1 MDQFSGSR
9 HGAPRSG
16 RLRRLLLASTGL
28 VAAMVLPAPL
38 QAGTAASAGS
48 AEQSSVAADQQ
59 HQDIVVTAPLFR
71 DVRPERSLDEQGVA
85 SYGVSTVDELVGEL
99 ESELDSDEDPVFLVN
114 GERVYN
120 LDDIGAYPVEII
132 RQLEVLPRGSA
143 TRVGGSPTQRVFSLT
158 LHRRVRSAT
167 ATAASRIATE
177 GDWHAL
183 RGETILTSVD
193 GRSRGNI
200 ALRARDE
207 SSLLESE
214 RGIIQPVARPP
225 FAARGNV
232 LAYPDLSG
240 EIDPLLS
247 DAAGEVVTV
256 APIPG
261 SGSPTLADFAAHAN
275 DPNVT
280 DAGAFRTLRPSLRS
294 YDFDATYTT
303 PLAHWLTST
312 TTLRLGK
319 STSESLIGPAT
330 GLFVLGPDNPASPF
344 SQPVDL
350 AIAAETPLRSRYRR
364 SSGEANVTLT
374 AHLGGSWSATLN
386 GRHSEV
392 SELTRTQRSD
402 SSAVPLDDGVN
413 PFTADLGDLI
423 GITTDRASS
432 RVRTTAAQLTVTG
445 SPLHLPAGDVN
456 ASLEGRLALYS
467 VHSESSFAGQPQ
479 SIRRSE
485 QSGRASLDIPIASRR
500 NGFLPQLGE
509 LSASVEYNGLHY
521 SDSGSAY
528 RTAFGLTWEP
538 LDALRLRASIEK
550 AKDPAPIELLGA
562 PTIVTPLVRVF
573 DPLTG
578 QTVDVTFI
586 SGGNRALKSQTTETR
601 RLSAILRL
609 VPSLGLQL
617 NGDYTDIRNRNFV
630 SALPPASEA
639 VMLAFP
645 ERFIRDSD
653 GTLTQVD
660 VRPVN
665 FANHRQQRLRWGF
678 SLNAPLGGKARPGF
692 AASATGEN
700 EESTEQ
706 AAVAAAAA
714 AAKNP
719 PVRLQLTANHTIVF
733 KDEILIRTGLDPVDL
748 LGGGGIGIAG
758 GRIRHQFDAT
768 AAITSG
774 GTGIRVGATWLG
786 ASRLDTRLGAVTD
799 TVRFSPIFT
808 FNLRAFADMRRIL
821 PRSAW
826 ARGLRL
832 SLDVVNLT
840 NDRQR
845 VRDSAGNTPLQYQP
859 AYRDPIG
866 RTIELE
872 IRKVF

>member
-1 MDQFSGSR
+1 MNRFSGSR
-9 HGAPRSG
+9 SR
-16 RLRRLLLASTGL
+16 RLGRLLLASTGL
-28 VAAMVLPAPL
+28 AVATVSTAPL
-38 QAGTAASAGS
+38 QAGAATSTGAAGQ
-48 AEQSSVAADQQ
+48 AGVPADQQ

-99 ESELDSDEDPVFLVN
+99 EGELDSDEEPVFLVN
-114 GERVYN
+114 GERVYD

-132 RQLEVLPRGSA
+132 RQLEILPRGSA

-158 LHRRVRSAT
+158 LHQRVRSAT
-167 ATAASRIATE
+167 LTGASRIATD
-177 GDWHAL
+177 GDWHSV

-193 GRSRGNI
+193 GRRRGNI
-200 ALRARDE
+200 ALRVRDE
-207 SSLLESE
+207 HSLLESE
-214 RGIIQPVARPP
+214 RGIIQPVAQVP
-225 FAARGNV
+225 FAAGGNII
-232 LAYPDLSG
+232 AYPDLSG

-256 APIPG
+256 APVPG
-261 SGSPTLADFAAHAN
+261 TASPTLSDFAARAN

-294 YDFDATYTT
+294 YDFNATYTA
-303 PLAHWLTST
+303 PLTHWLTST

-319 STSESLIGPAT
+319 STNESLIGPST

-344 SQPVDL
+344 SRPV
-350 AIAAETPLRSRYRR
+350 AIAVAGASPLRSRYRR
-364 SSGEANVTLT
+364 NSGEANVTLT
-374 AHLGGSWSATLN
+374 ANLGGSWSATLN
-386 GRHSEV
+386 ANHSEV
-392 SELTRTQRSD
+392 SELTRTQHSD
-402 SSAVPLDDGVN
+402 SSGVPLAGDIN
-413 PFTADLGDLI
+413 PFATDLGELI
-423 GITTDRASS
+423 DITTDRASS
-432 RVRTTAAQLTVTG
+432 RIRTTAAQLTVTG

-456 ASLEGRLALYS
+456 ASVEGRLAWYS
-467 VHSESSFAGQPQ
+467 VHSESSFAGQ
-479 SIRRSE
+479 SEGIRRGE

-509 LSASVEYNGLHY
+509 LSASAEYSRLHY

-528 RTAFGLTWEP
+528 RSAFGVTWEP
-538 LDALRLRASIEK
+538 LDAIRLRASIEK
-550 AKDPAPIELLGA
+550 AKDPASIELLGA

-578 QTVDVTFI
+578 QTVDVTYV
-586 SGGNRALKSQTTETR
+586 SGSNRSLKPQTTETR

-617 NGDYTDIRNRNFV
+617 SGDYTDIRNRNFV

-645 ERFIRDSD
+645 ERFVRDSN
-653 GTLTQVD
+653 GTLIQVD

-665 FANHRQQRLRWGF
+665 FANHRQQRLRWGL
-678 SLNAPLGGKARPGF
+678 SLNAPLGGKARPAF
-692 AASATGEN
+692 AASANGGSD
-700 EESTEQ
+700 ESAEQ
-706 AAVAAAAA
+706 AAVSAAAA

-719 PVRLQLTANHTIVF
+719 PVRLQITANHTIVF
-733 KDEILIRTGLDPVDL
+733 KDDILIRPGLDPVDL
-748 LGGGGIGIAG
+748 LGGGAIGIIG

-786 ASRLDTRLGAVTD
+786 ASRLDTRLGGATD

-808 FNLRAFADMRRIL
+808 FNLRAFADAHRIL
-821 PRSAW
+821 PHSDW
-826 ARGLRL
+826 SRGLRL
-832 SLDVVNLT
+832 SIDVVNLT

-845 VRDSAGNTPLQYQP
+845 VRDSVGNTPLQYQP
-859 AYRDPIG
+859 AYRDPLG
-866 RTIELE
+866 RTIEFE